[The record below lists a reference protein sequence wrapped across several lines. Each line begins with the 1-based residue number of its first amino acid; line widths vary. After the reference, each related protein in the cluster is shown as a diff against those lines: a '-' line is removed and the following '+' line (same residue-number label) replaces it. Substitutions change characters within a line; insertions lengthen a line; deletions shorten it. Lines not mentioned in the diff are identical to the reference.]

1 MQQKNL
7 KKSLTST
14 LGNGIIN
21 TTSKLGK
28 EWRIIMTRE
37 EILAK
42 AHTDYKNNDPIELET
57 RNTSITSITVG
68 TLVGIILCM
77 VLFVNELLISNQV
90 DRGLWALVIAPAGA

>member
-1 MQQKNL
+1 
-7 KKSLTST
+7 
-14 LGNGIIN
+14 
-21 TTSKLGK
+21 
-28 EWRIIMTRE
+28 MTRE